1 MKLKDT
7 EIEKIKNWIRILQKS
22 LTLEFEAEFTN
33 ILGKEKYFNEFLYD
47 SLKNISNFRLSE
59 ENTNDIKK
67 FSLRYQEYNNL
78 DIYQRKRLVIDT
90 RKILFKLSK
99 TIESSPISKT
109 LSNKLISLNSDIQI
123 INGVGKVLKDN
134 LNQLGLFNLND
145 LLKYFPRTYLD
156 YTNKEKIIN
165 LRPDNLYTCSA
176 YVKKFYI
183 YKSKRNNNLSI
194 MNIIVFDE
202 TSSIKITKFFLG
214 RRFRSYS
221 FFSSQKEK
229 YKPGV
234 KVAIS
239 GKVKLSEYGRAL

>member
-1 MKLKDT
+1 LELKVK

-22 LTLEFEAEFTN
+22 LTLESEAEFIN

-47 SLKNISNFRLSE
+47 SLKSISNFKLSE
-59 ENTNDIKK
+59 EYSNHLKK
-67 FSLRYQEYNNL
+67 FYLIYKEYNHL
-78 DIYQRKRLVIDT
+78 DFYKRKRVVIDT

-99 TIESSPISKT
+99 NLESPLQKKI
-109 LSNKLISLNSDIQI
+109 LSNKFMSINSDIEI

-134 LNQLGLFNLND
+134 LNQLGLFNIND

-176 YVKKFYI
+176 YIKKFYI
-183 YKSKRNNNLSI
+183 YKSKKNNNLSI
-194 MNIIVFDE
+194 MNIVVFDE

-214 RRFRSYS
+214 RRYRSYS
-221 FFSSQKEK
+221 FFSIQK
-229 YKPGV
+229 
-234 KVAIS
+234 
-239 GKVKLSEYGRAL
+239 